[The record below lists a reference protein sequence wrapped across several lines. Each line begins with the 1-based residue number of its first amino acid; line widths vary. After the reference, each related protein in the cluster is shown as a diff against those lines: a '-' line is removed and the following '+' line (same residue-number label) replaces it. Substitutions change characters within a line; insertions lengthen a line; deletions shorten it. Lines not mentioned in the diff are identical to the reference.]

1 MNNSRQIYKF
11 ASIISSVIE
20 PWRDFDSMD
29 NRIDEKKKKEK
40 KRKEKN
46 GKNHIFI
53 PCSMD
58 SYRSHRRRNHE
69 FEIGA
74 VGNKP
79 IKKENP

>member
-1 MNNSRQIYKF
+1 MQLGDLSTSRYLKTR
-11 ASIISSVIE
+11 ASIVAFFLRE
-20 PWRDFDSMD
+20 GKR
-29 NRIDEKKKKEK
+29 EKEKEK